1 MWRWDTSSDS
11 DRARA
16 RGPGLVP
23 VGRRARGR
31 GRRLAAALAVAAG
44 LAALAGPPAA
54 GVALLSPEE
63 ALGLAFPGC
72 RIERRSVFL
81 TDRQL
86 AAARRLAGAELPSAL
101 VRPHRATCGGKPGGT
116 AYFDVHRVRTL
127 PETVMV
133 AIGPDGRVARV
144 EVVAFREPLDY
155 VPRDAWYRQFDGE
168 RLDRDLAL
176 DRDIRGVTG
185 ATLTARATT
194 EAVRRVLAVHRV
206 LAEAGERRAATAGAT
221 DGRRSRRGKGGPR

>member
-1 MWRWDTSSDS
+1 VRV
-11 DRARA
+11 
-16 RGPGLVP
+16 RG
-23 VGRRARGR
+23 
-31 GRRLAAALAVAAG
+31 LAAAAFAAAVLGAVAGG
-44 LAALAGPPAA
+44 LPAA
-54 GVALLSPEE
+54 AATLLAPAE

-72 RIERRSVFL
+72 RIERGSVFL
-81 TDRQL
+81 TESQL
-86 AAARRLAGAELPSAL
+86 AAVRRLAGAEVHSAL
-101 VRPHRATCGGKPGGT
+101 VRPHRAVCDGRPGGT

-133 AIGPDGRVARV
+133 AVGPDGRVLRV

-155 VPRDAWYRQFDGE
+155 VPRDAWYEQFEGE

-194 EAVRRVLAVHRV
+194 EAVRRVLAIHRV
-206 LAEAGERRAATAGAT
+206 IEAAERRAGGGEAG
-221 DGRRSRRGKGGPR
+221 GGGSSRREKDGAR